1 MKKTAQRLLSRD
13 QVEKAFQTQVANLR
27 KIRGFV
33 NLNIQAT
40 IRVQDSDPNKAI
52 VFQSK
57 HAV

>member
-1 MKKTAQRLLSRD
+1 MKKATEKLLTRE

-40 IRVQDSDPNKAI
+40 IRVQDSDPAKAI